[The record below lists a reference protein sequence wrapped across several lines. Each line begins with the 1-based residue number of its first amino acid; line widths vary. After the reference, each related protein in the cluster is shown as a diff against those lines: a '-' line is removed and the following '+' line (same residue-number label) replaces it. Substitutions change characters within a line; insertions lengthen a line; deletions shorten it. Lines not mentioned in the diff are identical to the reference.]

1 MKKAK
6 KSNDSYIDLII
17 DNGYKITSY
26 EDKGKKGKIYKAERA
41 DMNDVLACKI
51 IPIGKLGRGWERE
64 IEKVVHLRGIPNIVP
79 YHSHGTEK
87 DKNNNTFLWVLW
99 DFINGTNLKK
109 FMKISPHELNL
120 AFIENIIDTILK
132 VLFACQSV
140 DIQHGDLHEGNI
152 LIKDPDPRIP
162 GSPRTIWIS
171 DFGYGGSHNK
181 LQPKN
186 DFRQLFSVGSNLLRK
201 LNPSALNPRDR
212 IMYRKLDEFL
222 KKKVMESI
230 VDIDKLIKEFK
241 KLSLDAESEAAAA
254 RRGEEIKQPGDYLA
268 AEALGTN
275 PEEWKNL
282 FVPEF
287 LAAQALLSRNIT
299 VLTGA
304 RGCGKTMVF
313 RRLTAYMDKIVNEPS
328 RVKGADRFIGFY
340 LNCRDLAEVF
350 PWLPQNLNPGLQQQI
365 MHFFHLAWL
374 TEICKTL
381 AGYREECKNSFD
393 WVSTFFKRFFGK
405 KYREPI
411 QGSDPL
417 NDARD
422 FLETQKE
429 NCRLS
434 GLGKK
439 EGLDQWPL
447 ARIDFL
453 VELQE
458 ELEVNVAWIN
468 QTPLFFF
475 LDDYTI
481 PIIPAQAQVILNPI
495 IFNRTSKI
503 FFKISTESS
512 NSFNRQGIRGKP
524 LELHND
530 FELIDLAAE
539 SLHQDEK
546 DKSTLLEKIFKPR
559 IERYDLFK
567 ERHFSLLDVLGKTP
581 WTNNALAKLLRRN
594 SEDKEQKEKIVYHG
608 KDVFIGMWSSD
619 IRIMIQMFTEILR
632 DARNSL
638 EQESIPVKKGI
649 QNKIYRDTGG
659 EFHGSMKI
667 VVDPALL
674 KKGIHSK
681 KEKTRKYSDQLN
693 DIVEAFKD
701 VSRHELTKGPL
712 IGNQDRENPKQAFR
726 LEIIDK
732 LELSDQAQAFLEG
745 LIRWHIFFQDWRGKS
760 IRGMITPRL
769 YLNRILLPYFNLT
782 FSMHDHIQLTNK
794 EFNDLLTEPKKFPDY
809 WKDKRKEKKKEE
821 RKEEKKVEEKYGSQK
836 PLFPDIDL
844 GDDQ

>member
-1 MKKAK
+1 MEKAENP
-6 KSNDSYIDLII
+6 NDSYIDLII
-17 DNGYKITSY
+17 DNGYKIISY
-26 EDKGKKGKIYKAERA
+26 VDKGKKGKIYKAKRE
-41 DMNDVLACKI
+41 DMNDILACKI
-51 IPIGKLGRGWERE
+51 IPIARLNQGWERE
-64 IEKVVHLRGIPNIVP
+64 IEKVVRLRGIPNIVP
-79 YHSHGTEK
+79 YHSHGTEA
-87 DKNNNTFLWVLW
+87 DKNNNQFLWVLW

-109 FMKISPHELNL
+109 FIDISPRELNL
-120 AFIENIIDTILK
+120 AFIENIIETILN
-132 VLFACQSV
+132 VLFACQAV
-140 DIQHGDLHEGNI
+140 DIQHGDLHERNI

-162 GSPRTIWIS
+162 GSPKTIWIS
-171 DFGYGGSHNK
+171 DFGYGGSHNQ
-181 LQPKN
+181 LLPKD
-186 DFRQLFSVGSNLLRK
+186 DFRQLFSVGSNLLKK
-201 LNPSALNPRDR
+201 LNPSDLNPRDR
-212 IMYRKLDEFL
+212 IMYKKLDEFL

-230 VDIDKLIKEFK
+230 VDIKKLIQEFK
-241 KLSLDAESEAAAA
+241 KLPVDAETESAAA

-268 AEALGTN
+268 AEALGN
-275 PEEWKNL
+275 SVEEWRNL

-287 LAAQALLSRNIT
+287 LAAQDLLSRNIT

-313 RRLTAYMDKIVNEPS
+313 RRLTAFMDKVINEPS

-340 LNCRDLAEVF
+340 LNCRDLAEAF
-350 PWLPQNLNPGLQQQI
+350 PWLPRKLKPGLQQQI

-381 AGYREECKNSFD
+381 AVYREEGKNSFD
-393 WVSTFFKRFFGK
+393 WLSTFFKRFFGE
-405 KYREPI
+405 KYRTPT
-411 QGSDPL
+411 QGTDSL

-439 EGLDQWPL
+439 EGLDYWSL

-453 VELQE
+453 VELQK
-458 ELEVNVAWIN
+458 ELESNVVWIN

-503 FFKISTESS
+503 FFKISSESS

-530 FELIDLAAE
+530 FELIDLATE

-546 DKSTLLEKIFKPR
+546 DKNTLLEKIFKPR

-567 ERHFSLLDVLGKTP
+567 ERNLSLLNVLGKTP
-581 WTNNALAKLLRRN
+581 WSNNELARKLRSN
-594 SEDKEQKEKIVYHG
+594 SEEKEQKEKIVYHG

-638 EQESIPVKKGI
+638 EIEGIPVKESI
-649 QNKIYRDTGG
+649 QDKIYRDNGG
-659 EFHGSMKI
+659 EFHGAMKI
-667 VVDPALL
+667 FIDPALL
-674 KKGIHSK
+674 KKGITSN
-681 KEKTRKYSDQLN
+681 KEKTRKYSNQLN

-701 VSRHELTKGPL
+701 VSRYELTKGPL
-712 IGNQDRENPKQAFR
+712 VSNQGRENPKQAFR

-732 LELSDQAQAFLEG
+732 FELSDQAQAFYEG

-760 IRGMITPRL
+760 VRGMITPRL

-782 FSMHDHIQLTNK
+782 FSGHDHIQLTNI
-794 EFNDLLTEPKKFPDY
+794 EFNDLLTKPKEFFEY
-809 WKDKRKEKKKEE
+809 WAAKRKQ
-821 RKEEKKVEEKYGSQK
+821 EEKNPGQRA
-836 PLFPDIDL
+836 LFQNIDS